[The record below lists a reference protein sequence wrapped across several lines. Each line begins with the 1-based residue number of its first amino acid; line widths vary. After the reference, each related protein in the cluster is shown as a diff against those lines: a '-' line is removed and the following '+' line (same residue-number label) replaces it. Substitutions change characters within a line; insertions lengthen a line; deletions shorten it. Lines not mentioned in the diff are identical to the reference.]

1 MDTVIKFN
9 FKELELLIEVMERN
23 RIDNDDENKLR
34 HELRQIRKDAEIKKN
49 KDTEVLANKL
59 SEEVRLNPSMST
71 AVDEIE

>member
-34 HELRQIRKDAEIKKN
+34 HELRKIRKDAEIKKN
-49 KDTEVLANKL
+49 KDTEVLANKP

>member
-34 HELRQIRKDAEIKKN
+34 HELREIRKNAEIKKN
-49 KDTEVLANKL
+49 TDTEVLAKKPL
-59 SEEVRLNPSMST
+59 EEVRLNPSMST

>member
-1 MDTVIKFN
+1 MDTVIKFS

-23 RIDNDDENKLR
+23 RIDNDNENKLR

-49 KDTEVLANKL
+49 TDTEVLANKP